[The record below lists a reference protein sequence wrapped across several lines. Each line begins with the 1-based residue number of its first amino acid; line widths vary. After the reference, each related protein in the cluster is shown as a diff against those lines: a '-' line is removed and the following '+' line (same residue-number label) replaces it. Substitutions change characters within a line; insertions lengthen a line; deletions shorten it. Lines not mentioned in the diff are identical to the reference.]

1 MHKDSSFNIRDLV
14 MRTPASTSPE
24 RSPELYK
31 DEKRAKPLKQDT
43 IAKPSPAAAIKSSND
58 KLAQI
63 IKELSSF
70 DVRTIQRRSDPRMK
84 ALCGQ
89 INDILAEIFGRN
101 SDEYDDYVI
110 YSLDTLP
117 ITIGGSWHP
126 LPEVQEGYRKGIQSA
141 ITKLTSLL
149 VIQKSKLEIVS
160 GEKPARNVVNEPS
173 VNQVITGKEKVS
185 LVNLRGK
192 IRSRETVFF
201 SQCEGTENDHRKS
214 HSNSEESDTRA
225 RAIKRFSQNNHC
237 KPIQTETE
245 VAMHHTGDEESIQKI
260 NPDNNKPVLLEN
272 LEEKLKTLESEPVFK
287 DKENEF
293 VETEHDPLFGKP
305 NHEESPL
312 STLVMQLN
320 EIVTSDPGYTETRL
334 SNVTG
339 SNEKNLSFMQKEGG
353 MCIGF
358 DEESATPS
366 FERVAEIYA
375 TDSEI
380 SEIEEVLVIDGDD
393 ILSTEDSFIQT
404 LENEDREQEIAKSAI
419 NDECID
425 RITDGKK
432 RISLDELQQKLREFE
447 GKEFLQSEPLNDF
460 ENKENE
466 EAFLVDGA
474 DCLPEEMM
482 KELVQEAGSLDV
494 CEIQPP
500 DREVLII
507 DGDVDPDQH
516 AFSVDDDEEPHEI
529 EAHESL
535 TQEKNDDEGML
546 VIECDSGLPEELL
559 NELGQEDSLVCKEDQ
574 LQRPLKNV
582 EVGENL
588 TNLSEQYSLDRS
600 MIIDL
605 CSSTVSLNICFLK
618 EDDGTK
624 RETILEDLEKRLT
637 HFSLLGPGEESL
649 HWTEV
654 YDVEKVNS
662 VAAQGQSDMGTNED
676 HASSGSPIETE
687 QTYVD
692 LLHSFDVKNVFSAG
706 FDKDFPLKEIAISNE
721 APEFSDV
728 VGCDENAIMECTDR
742 LLPVCLDVLHCV
754 AVDNILVEDIAFIE
768 QNKKLP
774 DQNIIIE
781 KVCEECSDYISFNN
795 LESLTDHT
803 SEMHITT
810 PVEFFDVERMF
821 EENNDEKH
829 FDGDLTDF
837 CQLQPVED
845 WVDSNNGDQQEF
857 KFIAPEAM
865 KEEPVPFFMDEELTD
880 QVAEKLCVHNE
891 ETFEELPQ
899 LIFDPFDGIDN
910 HEFPPITGNVDL
922 TVETAEHHIV
932 DSILMNVNEELL
944 VKPGTDESASDDI
957 SRIIESQ
964 ITLPVAIKDLMNDS
978 LMIKSDIE
986 IPESLKLEE
995 PFSPRGREEY
1005 CTFDINDAFVP
1016 SIPDTTIEIHNNALF
1031 EPLRHDLSDNEPLP
1045 CSIFEECIVCPD
1057 ASANVECKVDE
1068 NLRETILLEALE
1080 KMLIDLESDVSE
1092 QSHVDFQP
1100 ITTKCT
1106 PLPEEEKTTVL
1117 EPQKESPQ
1125 ETVLIKTPEER
1136 SNPFAMTGMGRE
1148 KTNAKMICADDLQVQ
1163 IGELRY
1169 RIDDLRTFDIDSIDQ
1184 RFDPRV
1190 RALGDTVNNT
1200 IADIFGRNTPSYWQH
1215 ALPSLDSLPVVVG
1228 GPKLSPEELRGAYRK
1243 RINEAIAKVNV
1254 TISMLETKLG
1264 KVKDKGVNKEHF
1276 QPITTKC
1283 TPLPEEEKTTV
1294 LEPQKESPQET
1305 VLIKTPEERSNPFAM
1320 TGMGREKTNAK
1331 MICAD
1336 DLQVQIGE
1344 LRYRIDDLRTFD
1356 IDSIDQRFDPRVRA
1370 LGDTVNNTIAD
1381 IFGRNTPSY
1390 WQHALPSL
1398 DSLPV
1403 VVGGPKLSPEEL
1415 RGAYRK
1421 RINEAIA
1428 KVNVTIS
1435 MLETKLGKVK
1445 DKTPSGQVLFFS
1457 QKTNNY
1463 KDVQSLH

>member
-1 MHKDSSFNIRDLV
+1 
-14 MRTPASTSPE
+14 
-24 RSPELYK
+24 
-31 DEKRAKPLKQDT
+31 
-43 IAKPSPAAAIKSSND
+43 
-58 KLAQI
+58 
-63 IKELSSF
+63 
-70 DVRTIQRRSDPRMK
+70 
-84 ALCGQ
+84 
-89 INDILAEIFGRN
+89 
-101 SDEYDDYVI
+101 
-110 YSLDTLP
+110 
-117 ITIGGSWHP
+117 
-126 LPEVQEGYRKGIQSA
+126 
-141 ITKLTSLL
+141 
-149 VIQKSKLEIVS
+149 
-160 GEKPARNVVNEPS
+160 
-173 VNQVITGKEKVS
+173 
-185 LVNLRGK
+185 
-192 IRSRETVFF
+192 
-201 SQCEGTENDHRKS
+201 
-214 HSNSEESDTRA
+214 
-225 RAIKRFSQNNHC
+225 
-237 KPIQTETE
+237 
-245 VAMHHTGDEESIQKI
+245 
-260 NPDNNKPVLLEN
+260 
-272 LEEKLKTLESEPVFK
+272 
-287 DKENEF
+287 
-293 VETEHDPLFGKP
+293 
-305 NHEESPL
+305 
-312 STLVMQLN
+312 
-320 EIVTSDPGYTETRL
+320 
-334 SNVTG
+334 
-339 SNEKNLSFMQKEGG
+339 
-353 MCIGF
+353 
-358 DEESATPS
+358 
-366 FERVAEIYA
+366 IYA

-393 ILSTEDSFIQT
+393 ILSTEDSLIQT

-654 YDVEKVNS
+654 YDVEKANP

-676 HASSGSPIETE
+676 HVSSGSSIETE

-899 LIFDPFDGIDN
+899 LIFD
-910 HEFPPITGNVDL
+910 
-922 TVETAEHHIV
+922 
-932 DSILMNVNEELL
+932 
-944 VKPGTDESASDDI
+944 
-957 SRIIESQ
+957 
-964 ITLPVAIKDLMNDS
+964 
-978 LMIKSDIE
+978 
-986 IPESLKLEE
+986 
-995 PFSPRGREEY
+995 
-1005 CTFDINDAFVP
+1005 
-1016 SIPDTTIEIHNNALF
+1016 
-1031 EPLRHDLSDNEPLP
+1031 
-1045 CSIFEECIVCPD
+1045 
-1057 ASANVECKVDE
+1057 
-1068 NLRETILLEALE
+1068 
-1080 KMLIDLESDVSE
+1080 
-1092 QSHVDFQP
+1092 
-1100 ITTKCT
+1100 
-1106 PLPEEEKTTVL
+1106 
-1117 EPQKESPQ
+1117 
-1125 ETVLIKTPEER
+1125 
-1136 SNPFAMTGMGRE
+1136 
-1148 KTNAKMICADDLQVQ
+1148 
-1163 IGELRY
+1163 
-1169 RIDDLRTFDIDSIDQ
+1169 
-1184 RFDPRV
+1184 
-1190 RALGDTVNNT
+1190 
-1200 IADIFGRNTPSYWQH
+1200 
-1215 ALPSLDSLPVVVG
+1215 
-1228 GPKLSPEELRGAYRK
+1228 
-1243 RINEAIAKVNV
+1243 
-1254 TISMLETKLG
+1254 
-1264 KVKDKGVNKEHF
+1264 
-1276 QPITTKC
+1276 
-1283 TPLPEEEKTTV
+1283 
-1294 LEPQKESPQET
+1294 
-1305 VLIKTPEERSNPFAM
+1305 
-1320 TGMGREKTNAK
+1320 
-1331 MICAD
+1331 
-1336 DLQVQIGE
+1336 
-1344 LRYRIDDLRTFD
+1344 
-1356 IDSIDQRFDPRVRA
+1356 
-1370 LGDTVNNTIAD
+1370 
-1381 IFGRNTPSY
+1381 
-1390 WQHALPSL
+1390 
-1398 DSLPV
+1398 
-1403 VVGGPKLSPEEL
+1403 
-1415 RGAYRK
+1415 
-1421 RINEAIA
+1421 
-1428 KVNVTIS
+1428 
-1435 MLETKLGKVK
+1435 
-1445 DKTPSGQVLFFS
+1445 
-1457 QKTNNY
+1457 
-1463 KDVQSLH
+1463 

>member
-1 MHKDSSFNIRDLV
+1 
-14 MRTPASTSPE
+14 
-24 RSPELYK
+24 
-31 DEKRAKPLKQDT
+31 
-43 IAKPSPAAAIKSSND
+43 
-58 KLAQI
+58 
-63 IKELSSF
+63 
-70 DVRTIQRRSDPRMK
+70 
-84 ALCGQ
+84 
-89 INDILAEIFGRN
+89 
-101 SDEYDDYVI
+101 
-110 YSLDTLP
+110 
-117 ITIGGSWHP
+117 
-126 LPEVQEGYRKGIQSA
+126 
-141 ITKLTSLL
+141 
-149 VIQKSKLEIVS
+149 
-160 GEKPARNVVNEPS
+160 
-173 VNQVITGKEKVS
+173 
-185 LVNLRGK
+185 
-192 IRSRETVFF
+192 
-201 SQCEGTENDHRKS
+201 
-214 HSNSEESDTRA
+214 
-225 RAIKRFSQNNHC
+225 
-237 KPIQTETE
+237 
-245 VAMHHTGDEESIQKI
+245 
-260 NPDNNKPVLLEN
+260 
-272 LEEKLKTLESEPVFK
+272 
-287 DKENEF
+287 
-293 VETEHDPLFGKP
+293 
-305 NHEESPL
+305 
-312 STLVMQLN
+312 
-320 EIVTSDPGYTETRL
+320 
-334 SNVTG
+334 
-339 SNEKNLSFMQKEGG
+339 
-353 MCIGF
+353 
-358 DEESATPS
+358 
-366 FERVAEIYA
+366 
-375 TDSEI
+375 
-380 SEIEEVLVIDGDD
+380 
-393 ILSTEDSFIQT
+393 
-404 LENEDREQEIAKSAI
+404 
-419 NDECID
+419 
-425 RITDGKK
+425 
-432 RISLDELQQKLREFE
+432 
-447 GKEFLQSEPLNDF
+447 
-460 ENKENE
+460 
-466 EAFLVDGA
+466 
-474 DCLPEEMM
+474 
-482 KELVQEAGSLDV
+482 
-494 CEIQPP
+494 
-500 DREVLII
+500 
-507 DGDVDPDQH
+507 
-516 AFSVDDDEEPHEI
+516 
-529 EAHESL
+529 
-535 TQEKNDDEGML
+535 
-546 VIECDSGLPEELL
+546 
-559 NELGQEDSLVCKEDQ
+559 
-574 LQRPLKNV
+574 
-582 EVGENL
+582 
-588 TNLSEQYSLDRS
+588 
-600 MIIDL
+600 
-605 CSSTVSLNICFLK
+605 
-618 EDDGTK
+618 
-624 RETILEDLEKRLT
+624 
-637 HFSLLGPGEESL
+637 
-649 HWTEV
+649 
-654 YDVEKVNS
+654 
-662 VAAQGQSDMGTNED
+662 
-676 HASSGSPIETE
+676 
-687 QTYVD
+687 
-692 LLHSFDVKNVFSAG
+692 
-706 FDKDFPLKEIAISNE
+706 
-721 APEFSDV
+721 
-728 VGCDENAIMECTDR
+728 
-742 LLPVCLDVLHCV
+742 V

-781 KVCEECSDYISFNN
+781 KVCEECSDYISFND

-837 CQLQPVED
+837 CQSQPVED

-957 SRIIESQ
+957 SRIIESH

-1264 KVKDKGVNKEHF
+1264 KVKDK
-1276 QPITTKC
+1276 
-1283 TPLPEEEKTTV
+1283 
-1294 LEPQKESPQET
+1294 
-1305 VLIKTPEERSNPFAM
+1305 
-1320 TGMGREKTNAK
+1320 
-1331 MICAD
+1331 
-1336 DLQVQIGE
+1336 
-1344 LRYRIDDLRTFD
+1344 
-1356 IDSIDQRFDPRVRA
+1356 
-1370 LGDTVNNTIAD
+1370 
-1381 IFGRNTPSY
+1381 
-1390 WQHALPSL
+1390 
-1398 DSLPV
+1398 
-1403 VVGGPKLSPEEL
+1403 
-1415 RGAYRK
+1415 
-1421 RINEAIA
+1421 
-1428 KVNVTIS
+1428 
-1435 MLETKLGKVK
+1435 
-1445 DKTPSGQVLFFS
+1445 TPSGQVLFFS